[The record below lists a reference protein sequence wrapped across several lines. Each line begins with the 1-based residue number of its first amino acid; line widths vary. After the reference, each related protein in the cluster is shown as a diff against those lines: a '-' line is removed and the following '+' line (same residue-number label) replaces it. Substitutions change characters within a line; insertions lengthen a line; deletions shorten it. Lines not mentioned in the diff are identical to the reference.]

1 MAEHR
6 VIAYILTDGP
16 SPGAHGPAG
25 DLPAVM
31 SETLGRPLLYH
42 LLDGL
47 SRASVATAVVCGRLA
62 GEIRREAG
70 ERYRNIRL
78 EYGGEHAG
86 QGPADAV
93 LAAMRGR
100 PDATALL
107 VTGPVAGDTDVA
119 AALSWFFGLGHQAAF
134 LAPAWSAAHAAPP
147 VLSALSG
154 PSGPVGPVMDPAE
167 VCPGAYLLRPR
178 ALAGLSPGDGGGVEE
193 SLLAPLARAGTMGVF
208 PTRVR
213 FLDTPSAWSYLR
225 TPPPLRPAGARGA
238 VFLDRDGTI
247 IVERHYLHDPAG
259 VELLPG
265 AAEGLRRMRALGLP
279 LIVISNQSGIG
290 RGYFAR
296 RDVERVHGRLI
307 ELLEREGVAID
318 AFHICPHA
326 PDTGCRCRKPETGLV
341 LRAGS
346 ELGIDPRASF
356 VIGDKPC
363 DIDLGRAAGATTF
376 LVTTGYGKEHIA
388 TSGAHHVV
396 NGLAEAACRLESLLA
411 DRNAEDA

>member
-6 VIAYILTDGP
+6 VTAYILAEGP
-16 SPGAHGPAG
+16 SPRPHGPPG

-31 SETLGRPLLYH
+31 SEALGRPLLYH

-47 SRASVATAVVCGRLA
+47 SRASVVTAVVCGRLA
-62 GEIRREAG
+62 GEVRRQAG

-78 EYGGEHAG
+78 EYGDEHACK
-86 QGPADAV
+86 GPADAV
-93 LAAMRGR
+93 LAAMHGR
-100 PDATALL
+100 PDGYALVFTA
-107 VTGPVAGDTDVA
+107 PVAADADIA
-119 AALSWFFGLGHQAAF
+119 AALSWFSGREHQAAF
-134 LAPAWSAAHAAPP
+134 LAPA
-147 VLSALSG
+147 LSAGTSG
-154 PSGPVGPVMDPAE
+154 PGPRGPVMDPAE
-167 VCPGAYLLRPR
+167 VCAGAYLLRPR
-178 ALAGLSPGDGGGVEE
+178 ALADLPVPGGDGVETA
-193 SLLAPLARAGTMGVF
+193 LLAPLARAGTLGVF
-208 PTRVR
+208 PPRER
-213 FLDTPSAWSYLR
+213 FLDTPAWSCLR
-225 TPPPLRPAGARGA
+225 APHSPRPAAARSA

-279 LIVISNQSGIG
+279 LIVVSNQSGIG
-290 RGYFAR
+290 RGYFGR
-296 RDVERVHGRLI
+296 KDVERVHGRLI
-307 ELLEREGVAID
+307 ELLEPEGVTLD

-326 PDTGCRCRKPETGLV
+326 PDAGCRCRKPGTGLV

-356 VIGDKPC
+356 VVGDKPC

-396 NGLAEAACRLESLLA
+396 NGLAEAACRMESILA